1 MADGND
7 YRCCTA
13 CGGPIGPDG
22 RSLTPVPP
30 RPEAPRVKAPQ
41 SRQIEDVKD
50 DITPTQRFERAI
62 QRRDAAASKRPTR
75 KGKGDDTQ
83 R

>member
-1 MADGND
+1 
-7 YRCCTA
+7 
-13 CGGPIGPDG
+13 
-22 RSLTPVPP
+22 LTPVPP
-30 RPEAPRVKAPQ
+30 RPAAPRVQAPP
-41 SRQIEDVKD
+41 SRQIEEIKD

-62 QRRDAAASKRPTR
+62 RRRDAAASKRPSQ

>member
-1 MADGND
+1 MADGSE
-7 YRCCTA
+7 YRCCST
-13 CGGPIGPDG
+13 CGGPVGPDG

-30 RPEAPRVKAPQ
+30 RPAPRVKSPPG
-41 SRQIEDVKD
+41 RQVEEVKD

-75 KGKGDDTQ
+75 KGKGDDIQ

>member
-1 MADGND
+1 MSDESE

-13 CGGPIGPDG
+13 CGGPVGPDG
-22 RSLTPVPP
+22 RSLALVPP
-30 RPEAPRVKAPQ
+30 RPALRVKAPP
-41 SRQIEDVKD
+41 SRQIEEVKD

-62 QRRDAAASKRPTR
+62 QRRDAAASKRPSR
-75 KGKGDDTQ
+75 KGKGGDTQ

>member
-1 MADGND
+1 MADGSE
-7 YRCCTA
+7 YRCCST
-13 CGGPIGPDG
+13 CGGPVGPDG

-30 RPEAPRVKAPQ
+30 RPAPRVKAPPG
-41 SRQIEDVKD
+41 RQVEEVKD

>member
-1 MADGND
+1 MADGSE
-7 YRCCTA
+7 YRRCTA
-13 CGGPIGPDG
+13 CGGPVGPDG

-30 RPEAPRVKAPQ
+30 RPAPPVKAPP
-41 SRQIEDVKD
+41 SRHIEEVKD

-75 KGKGDDTQ
+75 KGKGDGPQ